1 MKNEHSKGTFILVS
15 YYSSEEVAEI
25 ETNPAFKN
33 SLAKKILDLR
43 HANEKFRQELFETK
57 LFKLLDKILGKVI
70 K

>member
-1 MKNEHSKGTFILVS
+1 MKNEHSKGTFILGS

-33 SLAKKILDLR
+33 SMAKKILDLR
-43 HANEKFRQELFETK
+43 YANEKFRQELFETK